1 MKPSIIIICI
11 TLSACSSPSVIV
23 STDTVYVGKTMID
36 SVFVDRWSAV
46 YSLGDTIVVDRH
58 CTEHHY
64 HLQHDTIRL
73 ATHDTM
79 LLRSPPHTTCSP
91 TTYNRLWHSVFCLA
105 ACAASVAAAIYA
117 YRRHRQRRST

>member
-1 MKPSIIIICI
+1 MKRIIIICI

-46 YSLGDTIVVDRH
+46 YSLGDTIVVDRRS
-58 CTEHHY
+58 TEHHY

-79 LLRSPPHTTCSP
+79 LLRSPPPATCSP
-91 TTYNRLWHSVFCLA
+91 TTYNRLWHRVFGFA
-105 ACAASVAAAIYA
+105 ACAASMAAAIYA
-117 YRRHRQRRST
+117 YRRHRQRRSS